1 MAKLKPKD
9 WRLILLRLI
18 AATTLCLGA
27 LLGAACSDDGDGNGE
42 GRDAFIHDAEDQI
55 SKLRAQLEELR
66 DDIATGDAGAEI
78 DKQASAIEQRIDDAE
93 SELDGI
99 RASSDDEWESLKG
112 EFDEAIGEADS
123 LLDDIGIELG
133 L

>member
-42 GRDAFIHDAEDQI
+42 GRDAFIQDAEDQI
-55 SKLRAQLEELR
+55 SKLRTELEELR

-78 DKQASAIEQRIDDAE
+78 DQQASAIEQRIDDAE